1 MRLLIINL
9 AFILFGK
16 ILFACPDSLERA
28 FLLHLT
34 ENSLW
39 AERLLYTQENLN
51 EPCNEWKLEHAFSL
65 CKIGNLSKADS
76 IYSTCSE
83 LSGFR
88 EHRIYVAFKNR
99 NLLWLNTQMDLPQKA
114 TYCLKL
120 LNSQTDSLS
129 NDPKYKRL
137 NSKYLEW
144 RAVDRKSV
152 FLAGILS
159 IIPGLGKAYCGYRK
173 QAIMSL
179 IVNAGLA
186 AMLIEVIYK
195 RGTEDALFYA
205 ISGIAGT
212 FWAGSIY
219 GTMASLKKE
228 KNNQLDALY
237 LEITERFL
245 LDFADYPNSS
255 KIAK

>member
-9 AFILFGK
+9 FILWAN
-16 ILFACPDSLERA
+16 LAVACPDSLERA

-34 ENSLW
+34 ENNLW
-39 AERLLYTQENLN
+39 TERLIYTQQKTNSS
-51 EPCNEWKLEHAFSL
+51 CNEWKLEHAYSL
-65 CKIGNLSKADS
+65 SQTNNFHQADS
-76 IYSTCSE
+76 IYSTCAE
-83 LSGFR
+83 LSSFNK
-88 EHRIYVAFKNR
+88 HRIYVAFKKR
-99 NLLWLNTQMDLPQKA
+99 NLAWLNTQNNLPSEA
-114 TYCLKL
+114 VYCLKL
-120 LNSQTDSLS
+120 INSEIDSLIDAP
-129 NDPKYKRL
+129 NHKRL
-137 NSKYLEW
+137 NTKYLEW
-144 RAVDRKSV
+144 RAIDRKSV
-152 FLAGILS
+152 LLAGVLS

-179 IVNAGLA
+179 IVNTGLA

-228 KNNQLDALY
+228 KNNHLDALY
-237 LEITERFL
+237 LEITEHFL
-245 LDFADYPNSS
+245 LDYAHYPHSS
-255 KIAK
+255 KIAN